1 MFYQL
6 RNYQFLKDIKDY
18 RNRQP
23 WKVNMLESFCFSE
36 TKYFR
41 FSQCLLTRTMKK
53 LENKHTFFHI
63 LSPCFIID
71 AFVLYSVTPQ
81 LPQRLPLVIFI
92 MASLFLSLLIFFYYY
107 YLCSWLAKCYCCD
120 YHFFSFNSSAFIC
133 FYYYSH
139 FLLLDRTVPEY
150 LHVWECEVTR
160 V

>member
-1 MFYQL
+1 
-6 RNYQFLKDIKDY
+6 
-18 RNRQP
+18 
-23 WKVNMLESFCFSE
+23 MLESFCFSE

-92 MASLFLSLLIFFYYY
+92 MASLFLSLLIFFIIIISV
-107 YLCSWLAKCYCCD
+107 LDWLNAIVVIII
-120 YHFFSFNSSAFIC
+120 F
-133 FYYYSH
+133 
-139 FLLLDRTVPEY
+139 FLLILQHLFVFIIILIFCCWTGQFLNTCTFENVR
-150 LHVWECEVTR
+150 
-160 V
+160 